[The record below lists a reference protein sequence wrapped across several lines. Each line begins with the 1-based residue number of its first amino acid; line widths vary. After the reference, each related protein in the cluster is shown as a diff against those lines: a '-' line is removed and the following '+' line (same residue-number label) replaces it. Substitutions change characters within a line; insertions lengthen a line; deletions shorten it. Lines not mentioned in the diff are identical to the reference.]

1 MPLHGKNLIGAERS
15 AQGRETWKAWAP
27 AQGQA
32 VEPPFAEATPAEAD
46 RAMELAA
53 EAFPAFRRLPAATI
67 AAFLERIG
75 QEIVALGDEL
85 LQRASLETAL
95 PIDRLTGERG
105 RTVGQLNQFAALVRE
120 GSWVDARIDRA
131 QPDRKPLPKPDVRR
145 MRVPMGP
152 VVVFGASNF
161 PLAFSVA
168 GGDTASALAAACPV
182 VMKANKAHPGTS
194 ELVGE
199 AIRAAAAAT
208 GVPAGVFSLIQGG
221 NRDLGARLV
230 KHPAAKAVGFTGS
243 FAGGKALLDA
253 AMARPEPIPVY
264 AEMGSVNPVFLLPGA
279 LAERG
284 EAIAEGLKGSVTM
297 GQGQF
302 CTKPGV
308 VLAADGPG
316 LAPFLAK
323 LNGLMGAHPAGT
335 LLHKGIHGSYESG
348 VKELGGLAKVAAQ
361 GVAPTATQVRASVF
375 ETDAATFL
383 REKRLREEVFGPA
396 TLVVKCGT
404 LDDLLKAARA
414 MEGNLTATLHGTS
427 KDLADFAP
435 LVSLLETKV
444 GRLVFN
450 GFPTGVEVCPS
461 MTHGGPWPATTDA
474 HFTSVGT
481 AAIER
486 WVRPLSWQ
494 NFPQEALPAELRND
508 NPRKIWRLVD
518 GQPTKDGI

>member
-1 MPLHGKNLIGAERS
+1 MPLHGQNLIGGERS
-15 AQGRETWKAWAP
+15 AGRPTWKAWAP
-27 AQGQA
+27 AQGKD
-32 VEPPFAEATPAEAD
+32 VEPPFVDATLPEAD

-53 EAFPAFRRLPAATI
+53 AAFPAYRKHPRI
-67 AAFLERIG
+67 ADFLEAIG
-75 QEIVALGDEL
+75 KEIVNLGNDL
-85 LQRASLETAL
+85 LERASLETAL
-95 PIDRLTGERG
+95 PVDRLTGERG
-105 RTVGQLNQFAALVRE
+105 RAVNQLNTFAALVRE

-131 QPDRKPLPKPDVRR
+131 QPDRKPLPKPDLRR
-145 MRVPMGP
+145 MRVAIGP

-168 GGDTASALAAACPV
+168 GGDTASALAAGCPV
-182 VMKANKAHPGTS
+182 VVKANKAHPGTS

-199 AIRAAAAAT
+199 AIRKAAADT
-208 GVPAGVFSLIQGG
+208 GMPAGVFSLIQGG
-221 NRDLGARLV
+221 NRELGVRLV
-230 KHPAAKAVGFTGS
+230 THPAAKAVGFTGS
-243 FAGGKALLDA
+243 LAGGKALFDA
-253 AMARPEPIPVY
+253 AAARPEPIPVY

-279 LAERG
+279 LSERG

-316 LAPFLAK
+316 LAAFTAK
-323 LNGLMGAHPAGT
+323 LNGLIGQQPGGT
-335 LLHKGIHGSYESG
+335 LLHKGIHSSYESG
-348 VKELGGLAKVAAQ
+348 VKELGALAKAAAK
-361 GVAPTATQVRASVF
+361 GVDPSPTQVRAAVF

-383 REKRLREEVFGPA
+383 KEKRLREEVFGPM
-396 TLVVKCGT
+396 TLVVKCGS

-435 LVSLLETKV
+435 LVAELETKV

-486 WVRPLSWQ
+486 WARPLSWQ
-494 NFPQEALPAELRND
+494 NFPQEALPPELKNE

-518 GQPTKDGI
+518 GQVTNQTV

>member
-1 MPLHGKNLIGAERS
+1 MPLHGKNILGSELS
-15 AQGRETWKAWAP
+15 ALGKETWKAWAP
-27 AQGQA
+27 APGQA
-32 VEPPFAEATPAEAD
+32 VEPPFADATLAEAD

-53 EAFPAFRRLPAATI
+53 AAFPAYRALGAAGV
-67 AAFLERIG
+67 ADFLERIG
-75 QEIVALGDEL
+75 KEIVNLGNEL
-85 LQRASLETAL
+85 LERASLETAL

-105 RTVGQLNQFAALVRE
+105 RTVNQLNSFAALVRE

-131 QPDRKPLPKPDVRR
+131 QPDRKPLPKPDLRR
-145 MRVPMGP
+145 MRVPIGP

-168 GGDTASALAAACPV
+168 GGDTASALAAGCPV
-182 VMKANKAHPGTS
+182 VVKANKAHPGTS

-199 AIRAAAAAT
+199 AIRKAAA
-208 GVPAGVFSLIQGG
+208 GLPSGVFSLIQGG
-221 NRDLGARLV
+221 NRELGVRLV
-230 KHPAAKAVGFTGS
+230 RHPAAKAVGFTGS
-243 FAGGKALLDA
+243 LAGGKALFDA
-253 AMARPEPIPVY
+253 AAARPEPIPVY

-279 LAERG
+279 LQERA

-316 LAPFLAK
+316 LPAFLAK
-323 LNGLMGAHPAGT
+323 LNGLMAAQPAGT

-348 VKELGGLAKVAAQ
+348 AKELAGLAKLAAQ
-361 GVAPTATQVRASVF
+361 GVEPSKTQVRAAVF
-375 ETDAATFL
+375 ETDAKTFL
-383 REKRLREEVFGPA
+383 KEKRLREEVFGPA
-396 TLVVKCGT
+396 TLVVKCGS
-404 LDDLLKAARA
+404 LDDLLQAAQA
-414 MEGNLTATLHGTS
+414 MEGNLTATLHGTP

-435 LVSLLETKV
+435 LVRVLEMKV

-461 MTHGGPWPATTDA
+461 MTHGGPWPSTTDA
-474 HFTSVGT
+474 HYTSVGT

-494 NFPQEALPAELRND
+494 NFPAEALPPELRNA
-508 NPRKIWRLVD
+508 NARKIWRLVD
-518 GQPTKDGI
+518 GQLTKDDA